1 MYRKLTFPG
10 AAVSDETLT
19 TWSVAVGPAVAVSVG
34 STRPGRSHATWAT
47 HPPYKQRSNILGF
60 GMLRTACTLIES
72 IYEIKC
78 ENS

>member
-19 TWSVAVGPAVAVSVG
+19 PWSVAVGPAVAVSVG
-34 STRPGRSHATWAT
+34 STRPGRSQATWAT
-47 HPPYKQRSNILGF
+47 HPPYKQRSNILV
-60 GMLRTACTLIES
+60 LVLTACMLIES